1 MVFNIGGMP
10 RTARAS
16 VGGMWYH
23 VLNRGNRREPVFHKP
38 GDYDAFVEAMTD
50 AGTRVRIDLLGYCL
64 MPNHF
69 HLVVRT
75 DRDGDLGRWMQW
87 LRTAHARRYHR
98 HYATTGH
105 VWQGRF
111 KAFPV
116 EDDDHLVTVLRYVE
130 RNALRAELV
139 SRAED
144 WRCTS
149 LPRWQRRDPLLWSGE
164 VPVRDKHWLERINE
178 SLSAGD
184 LMRLRH
190 SVSRDRPY
198 GSESWARETATR
210 LGLESC

>member
-1 MVFNIGGMP
+1 
-10 RTARAS
+10 
-16 VGGMWYH
+16 MWYH
-23 VLNRGNRREPVFHKP
+23 VVNRGNRREPVFHKP
-38 GDYDAFVEAMTD
+38 GDYDVFVEAMTD

-69 HLVVRT
+69 HLIVRT

-87 LRTAHARRYHR
+87 LLTAHARRYHR
-98 HYATTGH
+98 QYGTTGH

-116 EDDDHLVTVLRYVE
+116 EEDDHLVTVLRYVE

-144 WRCTS
+144 WKWSS

-164 VPVRDKHWLERINE
+164 GACQRPVLRRAPTRRGPPTSVDVRYSCRYTVGMTIIRNDSGNLVRDRGPRRVAEDKLID
-178 SLSAGD
+178 GI
-184 LMRLRH
+184 
-190 SVSRDRPY
+190 
-198 GSESWARETATR
+198 AR
-210 LGLESC
+210 